1 MKVLKMT
8 AVLHAS
14 KESFVPSISGIQT
27 QMDRETLG
35 LMLLPLSPPL
45 LLGNGILFEQFALST
60 RNHPWL

>member
-14 KESFVPSISGIQT
+14 KESFVPNISGIQT
-27 QMDRETLG
+27 EMDRETLG
-35 LMLLPLSPPL
+35 LMLLPL
-45 LLGNGILFEQFALST
+45 LLGNGILVEQFAPST

>member
-1 MKVLKMT
+1 MT

-27 QMDRETLG
+27 EMDRETLG

-45 LLGNGILFEQFALST
+45 PSFLENGILFEQFALST
-60 RNHPWL
+60 HNHPRL

>member
-1 MKVLKMT
+1 MKILKMT
-8 AVLHAS
+8 AVLHAW

-35 LMLLPLSPPL
+35 LMLLPVSPPL
-45 LLGNGILFEQFALST
+45 LLGNGILFEQFAPST